1 MPKDANLEDLV
12 LKLNEYYHDLV
23 GDEYENLHPEIFKD
37 EVRRWRMAGEKYL
50 AGQREQL
57 RILDLGSGSGFVP
70 SRLIG
75 FLKKKDLFIC
85 SDISRKILVKCRDNL
100 QRRRP
105 SCHIEHVKTDGRFIP
120 LSSGSIDMVT
130 MNSFLHHVHDL
141 RGLYREINRLIKPG
155 GMLLVGHEPN
165 LPFFSHPFLWHNF
178 IFISQLQSNLNKLF
192 IGKDSGLDKGRERSV
207 HARIFSRLNQ
217 RLLADRVISRPLSG
231 RRISEIIDIQSCTA
245 GGLHRNRPDL
255 VMSIKR
261 GLPEFSILEC
271 KTYHHLYKLSYF
283 NRCAKWYDALLGK
296 IFPKSGALFF
306 LTAKKGGNKNE

>member
-1 MPKDANLEDLV
+1 MRNDANLEELV

-37 EVRRWRMAGEKYL
+37 EARRWRMAGEKYL
-50 AGQREQL
+50 AGRPEEL

-75 FLKKKDLFIC
+75 LLKKNDQFIC
-85 SDISRKILVKCRDNL
+85 SDISWKILVKCRDNL
-100 QRRRP
+100 HRRRH
-105 SCHIEHVKTDGRFIP
+105 SCLIEYIKTDGRSIP
-120 LSSGSIDMVT
+120 LSSSSIDMIT

-141 RGLYREINRLIKPG
+141 QGLYREINRLVKPG

-165 LPFFSHPFLWHNF
+165 LPFFSHVFLWHNF
-178 IFISQLQSNLNKLF
+178 TFLSQLQNNLNKLSF
-192 IGKDSGLDKGRERSV
+192 WRDPGPDKWRERSL
-207 HARIFSRLNQ
+207 HARIFSRINQ

-231 RRISEIIDIQSCTA
+231 RKISEIIDIHSCTA

-283 NRCAKWYDALLGK
+283 SRGAKWYDALLRR
-296 IFPKSGALFF
+296 IFPENGALFF
-306 LTAKKGGNKNE
+306 LAAKKGGNKNE

>member
-1 MPKDANLEDLV
+1 MRNDTNLEELV

-23 GDEYENLHPEIFKD
+23 GNEYENLHPEIFKD
-37 EVRRWRMAGEKYL
+37 EARRWRLAGEKYL
-50 AGQREQL
+50 AGRPGDL

-75 FLKKKDLFIC
+75 FLKKSDQFIC

-100 QRRRP
+100 QRRRH
-105 SCHIEHVKTDGRFIP
+105 SCLIEYIKTDGRFIP
-120 LSSGSIDMVT
+120 LSSGSIDMIT

-141 RGLYREINRLIKPG
+141 AGLYREINRLIKPG

-165 LPFFSHPFLWHNF
+165 LPFFSHAFLWHNF
-178 IFISQLQSNLNKLF
+178 IFLSQLQNNLNKLSF
-192 IGKDSGLDKGRERSV
+192 WRDTGPDKERERSV
-207 HARIFSRLNQ
+207 HARIFSRINQ

-231 RRISEIIDIQSCTA
+231 RKISEIIDIQSCTA

-261 GLPEFSILEC
+261 GLPAFSILEC
-271 KTYHHLYKLSYF
+271 ETYHHLYKLSYI
-283 NRCAKWYDALLGK
+283 NRCSKWYDALLRI
-296 IFPKSGALFF
+296 IFPASGALFF
-306 LTAKKGGNKNE
+306 LAAKKGGNKNG